1 MQEDC
6 GKTGTGVW
14 SRKKAVMRGGG
25 NGSGC
30 EQDSRLVDEAVKYVM
45 SRCDRELGELT
56 VAKLARA
63 LDVDRFKLT
72 REFKS
77 RYDMNLDAYILR
89 EKMIRSAF
97 KIGSVPGLTAK
108 VIAKQMGFCNEQ
120 YFGKV
125 FRDFHGI
132 SPAAYQ
138 EYKQLRSG
146 VKDRRKKTGKT
157 AKTAAPQSPSV
168 ERRKGIKD
176 RREDDKESTG
186 RVSIQDLLKMM
197 RQNEHKN

>member
-1 MQEDC
+1 
-6 GKTGTGVW
+6 
-14 SRKKAVMRGGG
+14 MRGGG
-25 NGSGC
+25 NSSGC
-30 EQDSRLVDEAVKYVM
+30 VLDSRLVDEAVKFIM
-45 SRCDRELGELT
+45 SRCDRELADLT
-56 VAKLARA
+56 VTKLAQA

-108 VIAKQMGFCNEQ
+108 EIAKQMGFCNEQ

-132 SPAAYQ
+132 NPSTYQ
-138 EYKQLRSG
+138 EYKRLRSG

-157 AKTAAPQSPSV
+157 AKTTAPHSPSM
-168 ERRKGIKD
+168 ERRKGVKD
-176 RREDDKESTG
+176 RRKNNEESTG
-186 RVSIQDLLKMM
+186 RVSIQDLLKQM
-197 RQNEHKN
+197 RENEKKN